1 MSLPQAHLTILRKD
15 ADTEVRSFFPGAY
28 VIGRGPEA
36 DIRIDTPLISRAHA
50 RLTIQERECLI
61 EDLGSSNG
69 TFVDG
74 ERIGAITVLLPEGQ
88 IMLGPSVTL
97 EIRQPLEPDS
107 PGLSLGSRRNAL
119 RKLLPP
125 EFLREKKYE
134 LGNVIGEGGM
144 GAVMNAREVTIQRNV
159 AMKLMLESETP
170 ADVMRFIAEAKITG
184 QLEHPNIVPVHEL
197 GVDDKE
203 QVFYTM
209 KYVRGTTLRH
219 ILDELFARQPT
230 AAKSYPLTQLLTI
243 FQKVCD
249 AVAFAHSK
257 GVIHRDLKPEN
268 CMVGDFG
275 EVLVMDW
282 GLAKVLDPT
291 SNLAANEEGH
301 SIIRTGVREELHADE
316 KRSGN
321 VLGTP
326 QYMAPEQA
334 YGAHDELDVRTDVYA
349 LGAILHH
356 ILTLRPPIDGENSR
370 DIMSKVASG
379 NFEPARKATLGSQRL
394 PHLPHG
400 RVPDAL
406 SAVAQKA
413 MANNAVDR
421 YQTIRDLQSDIEAY
435 QAGFAT
441 TAENAGKVK
450 QGFLLLKRQRYLV
463 GALVVLIA
471 FLTVFAA
478 QLIRERRTTA
488 RTLLHLRAA
497 APALAEQARN
507 FLAHGQTQEAVE
519 KISFAIDLAPENADY
534 LRLQG
539 DALTTDLQLAA
550 AASAYRRALA
560 KKSNDSFA
568 RDSLA
573 LVEKILANHPDGAGL
588 TKESFRELAT
598 LAQQQGRPEAA
609 IFRTLAAA
617 AESESGK

>member
-15 ADTEVRSFFPGAY
+15 ADTEVRAFFPGDY
-28 VIGRGPEA
+28 VIGRGTEA
-36 DIRIDTPLISRAHA
+36 DIRIETPLISRAHA
-50 RLTIQERECLI
+50 RLTIKEYECLI

-69 TFVDG
+69 TFING
-74 ERIGAITVLLPEGQ
+74 ERIGAVTVVRREER

-97 EIRQPLEPDS
+97 EIRQMPS
-107 PGLSLGSRRNAL
+107 TGSAALSLGSRRDAL

-134 LGNVIGEGGM
+134 VGNVIAQGGM
-144 GAVMNAREVTIQRNV
+144 GAVLNAREVTIERDV
-159 AMKLMLESETP
+159 AMKIMLKGEAP
-170 ADVMRFIAEAKITG
+170 DDVVRFIAEAKITG

-219 ILDELFARQPT
+219 VLDDLFHREPDVL
-230 AAKSYPLTQLLTI
+230 KKYPLAQLLTV

-268 CMVGDFG
+268 FMLGDYG

-282 GLAKVLDPT
+282 GVAKVLDPKA
-291 SNLAANEEGH
+291 NLAANDDGH
-301 SIIRTGVREELHADE
+301 SIIRTGVREELHAAE
-316 KRSGN
+316 KERGD

-334 YGAHDELDVRTDVYA
+334 YGQHDALDVRTDVYA

-356 ILTLRPPIDGENSR
+356 LLTLRPPIEGDNPR
-370 DIMSKVASG
+370 AIMSKVAAG
-379 NFEPARKATLGSQRL
+379 EFEPARTATLGNQRL

-400 RVPDAL
+400 RVPEPL

-413 MANNAVDR
+413 MANNAADR
-421 YQTIRDLQSDIEAY
+421 YQTVRAFQTDIQAY

-450 QGFLLLKRQRYLV
+450 QALLMLKRQRYVV
-463 GALVVLIA
+463 GGLGVLLA
-471 FLTVFAA
+471 VLTIFAA
-478 QLIRERRTTA
+478 QLFRERRA
-488 RTLLHLRAA
+488 ASQTLLHLRAA

-507 FLAHGQTQEAVE
+507 FLTHGQTREAAE
-519 KISFAIDLAPENADY
+519 KIAFATDLAPENVDFM
-534 LRLQG
+534 RLEG
-539 DALTTDLQLAA
+539 DALTADLQLPAA
-550 AASAYRRALA
+550 AQAYRRALA
-560 KKSNDSFA
+560 LKSDDAFA

-573 LVEKILANHPDGAGL
+573 VIEKILANHPDGTGL
-588 TKESFRELAT
+588 TKPSFQELTT
-598 LAQQQGRPEAA
+598 LAQQQNRPEAG
-609 IFRTLAAA
+609 IFRTLAATTP
-617 AESESGK
+617 

>member
-15 ADTEVRSFFPGAY
+15 ANTEVRSFLPGDY

-50 RLTIQERECLI
+50 RLTVKECECLI
-61 EDLGSSNG
+61 EDLNSANG
-69 TFVDG
+69 TFIDG
-74 ERIGAITVLLPEGQ
+74 ERIGAITPLRAEER

-97 EIRQPLEPDS
+97 EIRQMPAPAS
-107 PGLSLGSRRNAL
+107 PALTLGSRRDAL
-119 RKLLPP
+119 CKLLPP
-125 EFLREKKYE
+125 EFLHHKKYE
-134 LGNVIGEGGM
+134 PGNVIAQGGM
-144 GAVMNAREVTIQRNV
+144 GAVLSVREVIIQREV
-159 AMKLMLESETP
+159 AMKVMLESETP

-197 GVDDKE
+197 GVDEKE

-209 KYVRGTTLRH
+209 KYVRGITLRQ
-219 ILDELFARQPT
+219 IIEDLLTGQSERIR
-230 AAKSYPLTQLLTI
+230 SYPLAQLLTI
-243 FQKVCD
+243 FQKMCD

-291 SNLAANEEGH
+291 SNLAVSDDGH

-334 YGAHDELDVRTDVYA
+334 YGQHDDLDVRTDVYA

-356 ILTLRPPIDGENSR
+356 LLTLRPPIDGETPR
-370 DIMSKVASG
+370 DILSKVAGSD
-379 NFEPARKATLGSQRL
+379 FQPAREATLGGQRL

-400 RVPDAL
+400 KVPDAL
-406 SAVAQKA
+406 SAVALKA
-413 MANNAVDR
+413 MANSAANR
-421 YQTIRDLQSDIEAY
+421 YQTVRELQADIQAY

-441 TAENAGKVK
+441 TAEQAGPMK
-450 QGFLLLKRQRYLV
+450 QGLLLLKRHRYLAS
-463 GALVVLIA
+463 GLVVV
-471 FLTVFAA
+471 LTLLSIFIS
-478 QLIRERRTTA
+478 QLIRERRTA
-488 RTLLHLRAA
+488 QQTLLHLRAA

-507 FLAHGQTQEAVE
+507 YLTRGQTQEAVE
-519 KISFAIDLAPENADY
+519 KIAFAVDLAPENASY
-534 LRLQG
+534 AHLQG
-539 DALTTDLQLAA
+539 DALTADLQLAA
-550 AASAYRRALA
+550 AANAYRHALA
-560 KKSNDSFA
+560 TNPDDLFA
-568 RDSLA
+568 RDSLI
-573 LVEKILANHPDGAGL
+573 LIEKIITSHPDGVL
-588 TKESFRELAT
+588 TRESLRELAA
-598 LAQQQGRPEAA
+598 LAQRQGRPETA
-609 IFRTLAAA
+609 IFRTLTATAQ
-617 AESESGK
+617 